1 MLNLQLARKYAMA
14 IFEIAQ
20 DEDKLIPYGEE
31 LQLVSQVTFSHA
43 ELRGFLTNPQIQ
55 PKAKKELLTK
65 LFQDELSKTVF
76 NFLMLLVDKRR
87 AALIEA
93 IDIISNGLKASLDEE
108 KGGDLAGRLG
118 SLYDYMVLRLLQANL
133 KNDDKALE
141 EVAGLISEL
150 HSAWREI
157 SPAKQAAA

>member
-1 MLNLQLARKYAMA
+1 MSDVIERFMLNLQLARKYAMA

-20 DEDKLIPYGEE
+20 DEDKLVPYGEE
-31 LQLVSQVTFSHA
+31 LQLVSQVTFSHM

-93 IDIISNGLKASLDEE
+93 IEHAV
-108 KGGDLAGRLG
+108 GRWL
-118 SLYDYMVLRLLQANL
+118 
-133 KNDDKALE
+133 
-141 EVAGLISEL
+141 
-150 HSAWREI
+150 SAD
-157 SPAKQAAA
+157 ADH

>member
-1 MLNLQLARKYAMA
+1 MHNWFQCKIKYEKNA
-14 IFEIAQ
+14 
-20 DEDKLIPYGEE
+20 EDGGVIKVSEAYLVDALSFTEAEERINEEMRPFISGEF
-31 LQLVSQVTFSHA
+31 LVSDIKRA
-43 ELRGFLTNPQIQ
+43 KINELFTNENGDRWYR
-55 PKAKKELLTK
+55 AK
-65 LFQDELSKTVF
+65 V
-76 NFLMLLVDKRR
+76 NF
-87 AALIEA
+87 I
-93 IDIISNGLKASLDEE
+93 SLDEE

>member
-1 MLNLQLARKYAMA
+1 MFGHARNA
-14 IFEIAQ
+14 ISAYQKAGVEAAVEVADPHRLILLLFEGAQ
-20 DEDKLIPYGEE
+20 AAVG
-31 LQLVSQVTFSHA
+31 A
-43 ELRGFLTNPQIQ
+43 
-55 PKAKKELLTK
+55 A
-65 LFQDELSKTVF
+65 
-76 NFLMLLVDKRR
+76 R
-87 AALIEA
+87 AAITQKQIASKGESISKA